1 MVNITKNFTLEEL
14 YASDT
19 ARTKGINN
27 RPTTEAIGNLT
38 RLTYCLLQPLRDKL
52 GKPIIITSGYRSPA
66 LNKAIGGAPTSQHCK
81 GEAADLYS
89 PGMTI
94 KELYNFVKSSGL
106 EYDQMIEEGTWLHL
120 SYRKGHNRKENLL
133 YRNKRYIKDN

>member
-19 ARTKGINN
+19 ARAKGINN

-38 RLTYCLLQPLRDKL
+38 
-52 GKPIIITSGYRSPA
+52 
-66 LNKAIGGAPTSQHCK
+66 
-81 GEAADLYS
+81 
-89 PGMTI
+89 
-94 KELYNFVKSSGL
+94 GL